1 MKAGRPAGVD
11 SKTNEQQFCASEVSA
26 FALEASQIYSVT
38 TRGEGGP
45 TDPREKPTC
54 DVPYLH
60 GPRLSKSSQ
69 RPKGAVKGTDAP
81 PTVPQCS
88 STAPLPLLVPR
99 RHPGGGGPPPAK
111 TITITAAGPDKAPRR
126 FLCRASAKPCVHVR
140 FSGWQRWASRRTS
153 PSCVVFEP
161 L

>member
-1 MKAGRPAGVD
+1 MNSNSAPVKFRRLRWRHLRSTPSPEGR
-11 SKTNEQQFCASEVSA
+11 E
-26 FALEASQIYSVT
+26 
-38 TRGEGGP
+38 GP

-99 RHPGGGGPPPAK
+99 RHPGGGGEDPHHQDDYDYCCS
-111 TITITAAGPDKAPRR
+111 PDKAPRR

-153 PSCVVFEP
+153 
-161 L
+161 LRA

>member
-1 MKAGRPAGVD
+1 MN
-11 SKTNEQQFCASEVSA
+11 SNSA
-26 FALEASQIYSVT
+26 PVKFRRLRWRHLRSTPSQ
-38 TRGEGGP
+38 RGGGGP

-99 RHPGGGGPPPAK
+99 RHPGGGGPPPPK

-153 PSCVVFEP
+153 
-161 L
+161 LRA